1 METLLSLYD
10 PAPSPLLDKL
20 LDTPP
25 LQRLAEV
32 GMNCGCE

>member
-10 PAPSPLLDKL
+10 PAPSPLLGKL

-25 LQRLAEV
+25 LRRRWA
-32 GMNCGCE
+32 